1 MRNDVE
7 NYEDSKAYV
16 SICHEVNKK
25 KNRFYIIVID
35 C

>member
-1 MRNDVE
+1 MKNDVE

-16 SICHEVNKK
+16 SICHEVNPKK
-25 KNRFYIIVID
+25 KSVLYYSID